1 MNSVLL
7 IKNNVYIHIHIH
19 THMGSLCFVNLDGK
33 SIRKRSKLAW
43 CLYFEFAGVCVRC
56 DGRVCAYSLCKT
68 ETTLKKYYGKLW
80 VRHSKCAKPQL
91 KARWWF

>member
-1 MNSVLL
+1 
-7 IKNNVYIHIHIH
+7 
-19 THMGSLCFVNLDGK
+19 MGSLCFVNLDGK

-43 CLYFEFAGVCVRC
+43 CLYFEFAGVCVCC
-56 DGRVCAYSLCKT
+56 DGRVCVYSLCKT

-80 VRHSKCAKPQL
+80 VRHSKCAKPQF